1 MSSRKCLSVAVAA
14 EGVTAVALAFVN
26 VVFVAEA
33 AEDEVAVS
41 GTLVAMTIMA
51 RPLWL

>member
-1 MSSRKCLSVAVAA
+1 MVVAA
-14 EGVTAVALAFVN
+14 EGVTAVALAAVN

-33 AEDEVAVS
+33 VKDEAVVS
-41 GTLVAMTIMA
+41 GTLVDMTIMA